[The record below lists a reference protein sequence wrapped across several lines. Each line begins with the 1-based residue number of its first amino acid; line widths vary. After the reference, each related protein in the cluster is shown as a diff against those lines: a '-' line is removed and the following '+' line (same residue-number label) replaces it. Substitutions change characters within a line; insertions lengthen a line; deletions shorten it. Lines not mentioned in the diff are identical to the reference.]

1 MFETWLP
8 QRAVVGEEFLHGASP
23 RDLEQRLLV
32 FLRDNWSTSGVDLTL
47 VDEKLDKVETERKKI
62 VFLNV

>member
-1 MFETWLP
+1 MFETWLS

-32 FLRDNWSTSGVDLTL
+32 YLRDNWSSAASDINLI
-47 VDEKLDKVETERKKI
+47 DDKLDKV
-62 VFLNV
+62 F